1 MHVADITLFFALHS
15 GGVRRY
21 LLAKRRHLARQGG
34 VHHSIVVPGKLTGEE
49 ARGVITLKSPPL
61 PFSGY
66 RFPVRREPWVRR
78 LCGLAP
84 DVIEAGDPYTPAW
97 AALEAGD
104 RLGIPVTIFA
114 HSDLRRVVAAR
125 FGRLAGVAAKSYV
138 RRLYRKFD
146 LCLAPSQSTAD
157 ELKELGLDRVVCQP
171 LGVDAEIY
179 HPRRRDSGLRAELGL
194 PANTRLVIFAGR
206 AALEKNIPLLV
217 RAVEGMGAPYHL
229 LLVGGRVR
237 ARPNP
242 RITLLP
248 FVDDEEGLA
257 RLLAS
262 ADALVHAGDRET
274 FGLVVLEAMA
284 CGRPVI
290 VVNRGATRELVDEKT
305 GLIARANDVR
315 SLQEAIWAL
324 YRNDFEA
331 MGQRAR
337 ERVDARY
344 TWEHVLSLQLA
355 RYALLTRRQPLAV
368 GELSR
373 IPGAM

>member
-1 MHVADITLFFALHS
+1 MHVADTTLFFALRS

-21 LLAKRRHLARQGG
+21 LLAKRRHLSRQGG
-34 VHHSIVVPGKLTGEE
+34 VRHSIVVPGRLTDE
-49 ARGVITLKSPPL
+49 AQGVVTLKSPPL
-61 PFSGY
+61 LFTGY

-78 LCGLAP
+78 LCSLAP

-97 AALEAGD
+97 AALEAGE
-104 RLGIPVTIFA
+104 RLGIPVTVFA
-114 HSDLRRVVAAR
+114 HTDLQRVVAAR
-125 FGRLAGVAAKSYV
+125 FGRLAGMAAKSYV
-138 RRLYRKFD
+138 RRLYRRFD
-146 LCLAPSQSTAD
+146 LCLAPSQSIAD
-157 ELKELGLDRVVCQP
+157 KLADLGLDRVVCQP

-179 HPRRRDSGLRAELGL
+179 HPRRRDPGLRAELGL
-194 PANTRLVIFAGR
+194 PMDTRLVIFAGR
-206 AALEKNIPLLV
+206 MTIEKNIPLLV

-290 VVNRGATRELVDEKT
+290 VVDRGATRELVDEKA

-315 SLQEAIWAL
+315 SLQEAISAL
-324 YRNDFEA
+324 YRNDPEA
-331 MGQRAR
+331 MGRRGR

-344 TWEHVLSLQLA
+344 TWERVLLLQMA